1 MKISD
6 ILKKEH
12 VIKELNSCD
21 KKNVLD
27 ELSSFLVDEG
37 EITSKENL
45 LVALIEREKLG
56 STGIGENVAIPHA
69 KISEIDKI
77 ITVFGRSKNG
87 VEFESLDQKPLNFIF
102 LVIAPENST
111 GQHLKALARI
121 SRLFKNPSLRES
133 ILQESTV
140 CFRAQSFDRSKM
152 WASPIDIPF
161 DTAIP
166 FSIKLTPYCE

>member
-27 ELSSFLVDEG
+27 ELSSFLEAEG
-37 EITSKENL
+37 EITNKESL
-45 LVALIEREKLG
+45 LAALIEREKLG
-56 STGIGENVAIPHA
+56 STGIGENIAIPHA

-87 VEFESLDQKPLNFIF
+87 VEFESLDQKPVNFIF

-111 GQHLKALARI
+111 SQHLKALARI
-121 SRLFKNPSLRES
+121 SRLFKNASLRES
-133 ILQESTV
+133 VLRTNEADQIYSILVDE
-140 CFRAQSFDRSKM
+140 DSKF
-152 WASPIDIPF
+152 I
-161 DTAIP
+161 
-166 FSIKLTPYCE
+166 

>member
-12 VIKELNSCD
+12 IIKELDSRD

-27 ELSSFLVDEG
+27 ELSSFLENEG
-37 EITSKENL
+37 EITNKENL
-45 LVALIEREKLG
+45 LAALIEREKLG

-87 VEFESLDQKPLNFIF
+87 VEFESLDQKPVNFIF

-133 ILQESTV
+133 VLRTNEADQIYSILVDE
-140 CFRAQSFDRSKM
+140 DSKF
-152 WASPIDIPF
+152 I
-161 DTAIP
+161 
-166 FSIKLTPYCE
+166 

>member
-27 ELSSFLVDEG
+27 ELSSFLEDEG
-37 EITSKENL
+37 EIANKESL
-45 LVALIEREKLG
+45 LAALIEREKLG

-69 KISEIDKI
+69 KISEIDNI

-87 VEFESLDQKPLNFIF
+87 VEFESLDQKPVNFIF
-102 LVIAPENST
+102 LVMAPENST
-111 GQHLKALARI
+111 GQHLKVLARI

-133 ILQESTV
+133 VLCANEADQIYSILVDE
-140 CFRAQSFDRSKM
+140 DSKF
-152 WASPIDIPF
+152 I
-161 DTAIP
+161 
-166 FSIKLTPYCE
+166 

>member
-27 ELSSFLVDEG
+27 ELSSFLEDEG
-37 EITSKENL
+37 EITNKESL
-45 LVALIEREKLG
+45 LAALIEREKLG

-87 VEFESLDQKPLNFIF
+87 VEFEALDQKPVNFIF

-111 GQHLKALARI
+111 SQHLKALARI

-133 ILQESTV
+133 VLRTNEADQIYSILVDE
-140 CFRAQSFDRSKM
+140 DSKF
-152 WASPIDIPF
+152 I
-161 DTAIP
+161 
-166 FSIKLTPYCE
+166 